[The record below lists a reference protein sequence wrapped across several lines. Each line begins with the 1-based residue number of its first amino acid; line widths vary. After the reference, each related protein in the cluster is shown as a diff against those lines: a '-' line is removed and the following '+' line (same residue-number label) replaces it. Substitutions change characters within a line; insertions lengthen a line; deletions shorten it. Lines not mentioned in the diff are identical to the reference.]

1 MTTSKKPSWPKP
13 MKGLLFVAHGSR
25 RAESNLE
32 FKSMVASLLPRLD
45 SSYAKVN
52 ACFLELA
59 MPGIEEALHAMIHED
74 MTEIQIY
81 PFFLNSGKHV
91 HHDIPEK
98 IRDAKKINPEVNI
111 VLLPHFGSSEHILSV
126 ISNDLKDL

>member
-1 MTTSKKPSWPKP
+1 

-25 RAESNLE
+25 REESNQEFEKMVSLLSVKLDLSYDKIEASFLE
-32 FKSMVASLLPRLD
+32 FAD
-45 SSYAKVN
+45 
-52 ACFLELA
+52 
-59 MPGIEEALHAMIHED
+59 PGIDQALHAMIHEG

-98 IRDAKKINPEVNI
+98 IREAKELHPELDI
-111 VLLPHFGSSEHILSV
+111 TLLPHFGSSEHILSV
-126 ISNDLKDL
+126 ITRDLKEL

>member
-1 MTTSKKPSWPKP
+1 

-25 RAESNLE
+25 RAESNQE

-45 SSYAKVN
+45 TSYTKVN
-52 ACFLELA
+52 ASFLEFA
-59 MPGIEEALHAMIHED
+59 MPGIDEALHAMIHEGI
-74 MTEIQIY
+74 TEITIY

-98 IRDAKKINPEVNI
+98 IREVKGKYPEI
-111 VLLPHFGSSEHILSV
+111 SIELLPHFGSSEHILSV
-126 ISNDLKDL
+126 ITNDLKDL

>member
-1 MTTSKKPSWPKP
+1 

-25 RAESNLE
+25 RAESNQE
-32 FKSMVASLLPRLD
+32 FMSMVARLLPRLD
-45 SSYAKVN
+45 SSYKKVN
-52 ACFLELA
+52 ASFLELA
-59 MPGIEEALHAMIHED
+59 LPGIDEALHAMIHEG
-74 MTEIQIY
+74 MTEIQVY

-98 IRDAKKINPEVNI
+98 IREATKMNPEVNI
-111 VLLPHFGSSEHILSV
+111 ILLPHFGSSEHILSV

>member
-1 MTTSKKPSWPKP
+1 

-25 RAESNLE
+25 REESNTEFETMVSNLKTQLSPSYSKIEASFLE
-32 FKSMVASLLPRLD
+32 FAD
-45 SSYAKVN
+45 
-52 ACFLELA
+52 
-59 MPGIEEALHAMIHED
+59 PGIDQALHAMIHKG

-98 IRDAKKINPEVNI
+98 ICEMKELHPEVDI
-111 VLLPHFGSSEHILSV
+111 TLLPHFGSSEHILSV
-126 ISNDLKDL
+126 ITRDLKEL

>member
-1 MTTSKKPSWPKP
+1 

-25 RAESNLE
+25 REESNQEFEEMVSLLRAKLDLSYDKIDASFLE
-32 FKSMVASLLPRLD
+32 F
-45 SSYAKVN
+45 AK
-52 ACFLELA
+52 
-59 MPGIEEALHAMIHED
+59 PGIDEALHAMIHEG

-98 IRDAKKINPEVNI
+98 ICEVKEI
-111 VLLPHFGSSEHILSV
+111 YPAVEITLLPHFGSSEHILSV
-126 ISNDLKDL
+126 ITRDLKEP

>member
-1 MTTSKKPSWPKP
+1 M
-13 MKGLLFVAHGSR
+13 MKGLLLVAHGSR

-32 FKSMVASLLPRLD
+32 FKSMVGDLLNKVDP
-45 SSYAKVN
+45 SYAKVN
-52 ACFLELA
+52 ASFLELA
-59 MPGIEEALHAMIHED
+59 MPGIDEALHAMIHEG
-74 MTEIQIY
+74 MTEIHIY

-98 IRDAKKINPEVNI
+98 IREAKKMHPEMNI
-111 VLLPHFGSSEHILSV
+111 VLLPHFGSSKHILSV